1 MARGRSESRDGTEM
15 VVAVDVGSAMV
26 RVVGAE
32 IGADGGAEIFS
43 FGQAKAMGIRRGIV
57 EDVDEASYAIRAALE
72 SAGLEAVVR
81 GALVVAGISG
91 VHVRSFN
98 AVGEAAVNRGDSVIT
113 ERDVVKARA
122 AAQTQAAACDD
133 VVLHSA
139 PGGIR
144 VDGYL
149 CRRSPVGMRG
159 ALVQAETRVVTA
171 GEEAVER
178 LRRAARMAGVE
189 IDEVLSSVVA
199 AGRAAVQRTEAEAGV
214 VHMDIGAGT
223 TDAAAY
229 FNNALLHT
237 GSAPV
242 GGDHLSNDIAMALN
256 TSFSVGEGVLHDHGA
271 ASLEGAALKEEVT
284 IPCYG
289 VSGYRRFRR
298 SYLLEVIRLRVTEL
312 LQLGW
317 AAAVGARRRK
327 RPAGLVLTGGVAALP
342 SIADLAHEVLGVPAR
357 VGEAAGGGV
366 LYREGGAVSDLRGP
380 AHASLLGLLR
390 LYRDPVFGPLCRRQA
405 DRPRG
410 FRLFGQLE
418 GLRA

>member
-1 MARGRSESRDGTEM
+1 MARRRANGRKDAEKI
-15 VVAVDVGSAMV
+15 VAIDMGSAMV

-32 IGADGGAEIFS
+32 IAPDGGAEVFS
-43 FGQAKAMGIRRGIV
+43 YGQAKSMGVKRGIV
-57 EDVDEASYAIRAALE
+57 EDVDEASYAVRAALE
-72 SAGLEAVVR
+72 SAGLEMAVR
-81 GALVVAGISG
+81 DALVVAGISG

-98 AVGEAAVNRGDSVIT
+98 AIGEATVNRSDSVIT
-113 ERDVVKARA
+113 ERDVAKARE
-122 AAQTQAAACDD
+122 AAQAQAAARDG

-159 ALVQAETRVVTA
+159 ALVKAEMRVVTA

-178 LRRAARMAGVE
+178 LRRAARMAGLE
-189 IDEVLSSVVA
+189 ISQVLSSVVA
-199 AGRAAVQRTEAEAGV
+199 AGRAAVQRAETEAGV

-223 TDAAAY
+223 TGATTY
-229 FNNALLHT
+229 LNNALLHT
-237 GSAPV
+237 AAAPV
-242 GGDHLSNDIAMALN
+242 GGDHLSSDIATALN

-271 ASLEGAALKEEVT
+271 ASLEGAALREEVT

-298 SYLLEVIRLRVTEL
+298 GYLLEVIRLRLTEL

-317 AAAVGARRRK
+317 AAAIGARRRK
-327 RPAGLVLTGGVAALP
+327 RPASLVLTGGVAALP
-342 SIADLAHEVLGVPAR
+342 SIADLARDVLGVPTR

-390 LYRDPVFGPLCRRQA
+390 LYRDPVS
-405 DRPRG
+405 RG
-410 FRLFGQLE
+410 A
-418 GLRA
+418 LRKAA

>member
-1 MARGRSESRDGTEM
+1 VARRRANGRKDAEKI
-15 VVAVDVGSAMV
+15 VAIDMGSAMV

-32 IGADGGAEIFS
+32 IAPDGGAEVFS
-43 FGQAKAMGIRRGIV
+43 YGQAKSMGVKRGIV
-57 EDVDEASYAIRAALE
+57 EDVDEASYAVRAALE
-72 SAGLEAVVR
+72 SAGLEMAVR
-81 GALVVAGISG
+81 DALVVAGISG

-98 AVGEAAVNRGDSVIT
+98 AIGEATVNRSDSVIT
-113 ERDVVKARA
+113 ERDVAKARE
-122 AAQTQAAACDD
+122 AAQAQAAARDG

-159 ALVQAETRVVTA
+159 ALVKAEMRVVTA

-178 LRRAARMAGVE
+178 LRRAARMAGLE
-189 IDEVLSSVVA
+189 ISQVLSSVVA
-199 AGRAAVQRTEAEAGV
+199 AGRAAVQRAETEAGV

-223 TDAAAY
+223 TGATTY
-229 FNNALLHT
+229 LNNALLHT
-237 GSAPV
+237 AAAPV
-242 GGDHLSNDIAMALN
+242 GGDHLSSDIATALN

-271 ASLEGAALKEEVT
+271 ASLEGAALREEVT

-298 SYLLEVIRLRVTEL
+298 GYLLEVIRLRLTEL

-317 AAAVGARRRK
+317 AAAIGARRRK
-327 RPAGLVLTGGVAALP
+327 RPASLVLTGGVAALP
-342 SIADLAHEVLGVPAR
+342 SIADLARDVLGVPTR

-390 LYRDPVFGPLCRRQA
+390 LYRDPVS
-405 DRPRG
+405 RG
-410 FRLFGQLE
+410 A
-418 GLRA
+418 LRKAA

>member
-1 MARGRSESRDGTEM
+1 MVRDPRRDGSEM
-15 VVAVDVGSAMV
+15 VVAIDMGSSMV
-26 RVVGAE
+26 RVIGAAMA
-32 IGADGGAEIFS
+32 ADGGAEIFA
-43 FGQAKAMGIRRGIV
+43 FGRSKSMGVKRGMV
-57 EDVDEASYAIRAALE
+57 EDVDETSAAIRTALV
-72 SAGLEAVVR
+72 SAGLERKVR
-81 GALVVAGISG
+81 DALVVAGISG

-98 AVGEAAVNRGDSVIT
+98 AVGEVAVNRTDSVIT
-113 ERDVVKARA
+113 ERDVAAARA
-122 AAQTQAAACDD
+122 AAQMRAAAHDG
-133 VVLHSA
+133 VLLHAA

-159 ALVQAETRVVTA
+159 ALVQAEMRVVTA

-178 LRRAARMAGVE
+178 LRGAARMAGVE

-199 AGRAAVQRTEAEAGV
+199 AGRAAVQRAEAEAGV

-223 TDAAAY
+223 TGAATY
-229 FNNALLHT
+229 LNDMLLQT
-237 GSAPV
+237 AAAPV
-242 GGDHLSNDIAMALN
+242 GGHHLSNDIATALN

-271 ASLEGAALKEEVT
+271 ASLEGPALREEVT

-298 SYLLEVIRLRVTEL
+298 GYLLEVIRLRLTEL

-317 AAAVGARRRK
+317 AAAMGARRWK
-327 RPAGLVLTGGVAALP
+327 HPASLVLTGGVAVLP
-342 SIADLAHEVLGVPAR
+342 SIADLAREVLGVPAR
-357 VGEAAGGGV
+357 VGEASGGGV

-390 LYRDPVFGPLCRRQA
+390 MYRDPVLGPAWREA
-405 DRPRG
+405 ERPKG
-410 FRLFGQLE
+410 FRLFGQVE

>member
-1 MARGRSESRDGTEM
+1 MGRGRANSRKDAEKI
-15 VVAVDVGSAMV
+15 VAIDMGSAMV

-32 IGADGGAEIFS
+32 IAPDGGAEVFS
-43 FGQAKAMGIRRGIV
+43 YGQAKSMGVKRGIV
-57 EDVDEASYAIRAALE
+57 EDVDEASYAVRAALE
-72 SAGLEAVVR
+72 SAGLEMAVR
-81 GALVVAGISG
+81 DALVVAGISG

-98 AVGEAAVNRGDSVIT
+98 AIGEATVNRSDSVIT
-113 ERDVVKARA
+113 ERDVAKARE
-122 AAQTQAAACDD
+122 AAQAQAAARDG

-159 ALVQAETRVVTA
+159 ALVKAEMRVVTA

-178 LRRAARMAGVE
+178 LRRAARMAGLE
-189 IDEVLSSVVA
+189 ISQVLSSVVA
-199 AGRAAVQRTEAEAGV
+199 AGRAAVQRAETEAGV

-223 TDAAAY
+223 TGATTY
-229 FNNALLHT
+229 LNNALLHT
-237 GSAPV
+237 AAAPV
-242 GGDHLSNDIAMALN
+242 GGDHLSSDIATALN

-271 ASLEGAALKEEVT
+271 ASLEGAALREEVT

-298 SYLLEVIRLRVTEL
+298 GYLLEVIRLRLTEL

-317 AAAVGARRRK
+317 AAAIGARRRK
-327 RPAGLVLTGGVAALP
+327 RPASLVLTGGVAALP
-342 SIADLAHEVLGVPAR
+342 SIADLARDVLGVPTR

-390 LYRDPVFGPLCRRQA
+390 LYRDPVS
-405 DRPRG
+405 RG
-410 FRLFGQLE
+410 A
-418 GLRA
+418 LRKAA

>member
-1 MARGRSESRDGTEM
+1 MARRRANSCKDAEKI
-15 VVAVDVGSAMV
+15 VAIDMGSAMV

-32 IGADGGAEIFS
+32 IAPDGGAEVFS
-43 FGQAKAMGIRRGIV
+43 YGQAKSMGVKRGIV
-57 EDVDEASYAIRAALE
+57 EDVDEASYAVRAALE
-72 SAGLEAVVR
+72 SAGLEMAVR
-81 GALVVAGISG
+81 DALVVAGISG

-98 AVGEAAVNRGDSVIT
+98 AIGEATVNRSDSVIT
-113 ERDVVKARA
+113 ERDVAKARE
-122 AAQTQAAACDD
+122 AAQAQAAARDG

-159 ALVQAETRVVTA
+159 ALVKAEMRVVTA

-178 LRRAARMAGVE
+178 LRRAARMAGLE
-189 IDEVLSSVVA
+189 ISQVLSSVVA
-199 AGRAAVQRTEAEAGV
+199 AGRAAVQRAETEAGV

-223 TDAAAY
+223 TGATTY
-229 FNNALLHT
+229 LNNALLHT
-237 GSAPV
+237 AAAPV
-242 GGDHLSNDIAMALN
+242 GGDHLSSDIATALN
-256 TSFSVGEGVLHDHGA
+256 TSFSVGEGLLHDHGA
-271 ASLEGAALKEEVT
+271 ASLEGAALREEVT

-298 SYLLEVIRLRVTEL
+298 GYLLEVIRLRLTEL

-317 AAAVGARRRK
+317 AAAIGARRRK
-327 RPAGLVLTGGVAALP
+327 RPASLVLTGGVAALP
-342 SIADLAHEVLGVPAR
+342 SIADLARDVLGVPTR

-390 LYRDPVFGPLCRRQA
+390 LYRDPVS
-405 DRPRG
+405 RG
-410 FRLFGQLE
+410 A
-418 GLRA
+418 LRKAA

>member
-1 MARGRSESRDGTEM
+1 MARSRSGKRNGAEKI
-15 VVAVDVGSAMV
+15 VAIDMGSAMV

-32 IGADGGAEIFS
+32 IAPDGGAEIFS
-43 FGQAKAMGIRRGIV
+43 YGQAKSMGVKRGIV
-57 EDVDEASYAIRAALE
+57 EDVDEASYAVRAALE
-72 SAGLEAVVR
+72 SAGLERAAR
-81 GALVVAGISG
+81 DALVVAGISG

-98 AVGEAAVNRGDSVIT
+98 AIGEATVNRSDSVIT
-113 ERDVVKARA
+113 ERDVAKARA
-122 AAQTQAAACDD
+122 AAQAEAAARDG

-159 ALVQAETRVVTA
+159 ALVEAEMRVVTA
-171 GEEAVER
+171 GEEAVEL
-178 LRRAARMAGVE
+178 LRKAARMAGLE
-189 IDEVLSSVVA
+189 ITQVLSSVVA
-199 AGRAAVQRTEAEAGV
+199 AGRAAVQRDEAQAGV
-214 VHMDIGAGT
+214 VHMEIGAGT
-223 TDAAAY
+223 TGATTY
-229 FNNALLHT
+229 LNNALLHT
-237 GSAPV
+237 AAAPV
-242 GGDHLSNDIAMALN
+242 GGDHLSSDIATALN

-271 ASLEGAALKEEVT
+271 ASLEGAALREEVT

-298 SYLLEVIRLRVTEL
+298 GYLLEVIRLRLTEL

-317 AAAVGARRRK
+317 AAAIGARRRK
-327 RPAGLVLTGGVAALP
+327 RPASLVLTGGVAALP
-342 SIADLAHEVLGVPAR
+342 SIADLAGDVLGVPTR

-390 LYRDPVFGPLCRRQA
+390 LYRDPVS
-405 DRPRG
+405 RG
-410 FRLFGQLE
+410 A
-418 GLRA
+418 LRKAA

>member
-1 MARGRSESRDGTEM
+1 MARDPRRDGPEM
-15 VVAVDVGSAMV
+15 VVAIDMGTSMV
-26 RVVGAE
+26 RV
-32 IGADGGAEIFS
+32 IGAAMAADRGAEIFS
-43 FGQAKAMGIRRGIV
+43 FGRAKSMGVRRGMV
-57 EDVDEASYAIRAALE
+57 EDVDEAGAAIRAALA
-72 SAGLEAVVR
+72 SAGLERKVR
-81 GALVVAGISG
+81 DALIVAGISG

-98 AVGEAAVNRGDSVIT
+98 AVGEVAVSRTDSVIT
-113 ERDVVKARA
+113 ERDVAEARA
-122 AAQTQAAACDD
+122 AAQMQAAGRDG
-133 VVLHSA
+133 VLLHAA

-159 ALVQAETRVVTA
+159 ALVQAEMRVVTA

-178 LRRAARMAGVE
+178 LRQAARMAGVE

-199 AGRAAVQRTEAEAGV
+199 AGRAAVQGTEAEAGV

-223 TDAAAY
+223 TGAATY
-229 FNNALLHT
+229 LNNMLLQT
-237 GSAPV
+237 GAAPV
-242 GGDHLSNDIAMALN
+242 GGHHLSSDIATALN

-271 ASLEGAALKEEVT
+271 ASLEGAALQEEVT

-298 SYLLEVIRLRVTEL
+298 GYLLEVIRLRLTEL

-317 AAAVGARRRK
+317 AAAMGARRWK
-327 RPAGLVLTGGVAALP
+327 HPAGLVLTGGVATLP
-342 SIADLAHEVLGVPAR
+342 SIADLAREVLGVPAR
-357 VGEAAGGGV
+357 VGEASGGGV
-366 LYREGGAVSDLRGP
+366 IYREGGAVSDLKGP

-390 LYRDPVFGPLCRRQA
+390 TYRDPVLGPARQEA
-405 DRPRG
+405 ERPKG
-410 FRLFGQLE
+410 FRLFGQVE

>member
-1 MARGRSESRDGTEM
+1 M
-15 VVAVDVGSAMV
+15 VVAIDMGSAMV
-26 RVVGAE
+26 RIVGAA
-32 IGADGGAEIFS
+32 IAADGGAEIFA
-43 FGQAKAMGIRRGIV
+43 FGRAKSMGVKRGMV
-57 EDVDEASYAIRAALE
+57 EDVDEASAAIRTALV
-72 SAGLEAVVR
+72 SAGLERKVR
-81 GALVVAGISG
+81 DALVVAGISG

-98 AVGEAAVNRGDSVIT
+98 AVGEVAVNRTDSVIT
-113 ERDVVKARA
+113 ERDVAEARA
-122 AAQTQAAACDD
+122 AAQVRAAARDG
-133 VVLHSA
+133 VLLHAA

-159 ALVQAETRVVTA
+159 ALVQAEMRVVTA

-178 LRRAARMAGVE
+178 LRKAARMAGVE

-223 TDAAAY
+223 TGAAAY
-229 FNNALLHT
+229 LNDMLLQT
-237 GSAPV
+237 AAAPV
-242 GGDHLSNDIAMALN
+242 GGHHLSSDIATALN
-256 TSFSVGEGVLHDHGA
+256 TSISVGEGVLHDHGA
-271 ASLEGAALKEEVT
+271 ASLEGAAMREEVT

-298 SYLLEVIRLRVTEL
+298 GYLLEVIRLRLTEL

-317 AAAVGARRRK
+317 AAAMGARRRK
-327 RPAGLVLTGGVAALP
+327 HASSVVLTGGVAVLP
-342 SIADLAHEVLGVPAR
+342 SIADLAREVLGVPAR
-357 VGEAAGGGV
+357 VGDASGGV

-390 LYRDPVFGPLCRRQA
+390 MCGDPVLGPAWREA
-405 DRPRG
+405 ERPKG
-410 FRLFGQLE
+410 FRLFGQVE